1 MLVSFLFYTK
11 LISSSHNIFIS
22 KSHNEPITI
31 GYRLIVTQFRIHII
45 SRIFYFLKSNHFRF
59 MRKCKNRSSCI
70 LKIKNFCITIICG
83 IHFLQT
89 RICIQHGLSCFHTVI
104 LYQFAGNANPLA
116 ALKCTQFYFRIGMQ
130 LLGNILLLASLDV
143 QLASSSLNTASASAF
158 FATSP
163 QSGMHSCST
172 KQNIRF
178 MSFIMHFSFPKL
190 FFLLLP
196 E

>member
-1 MLVSFLFYTK
+1 MGERTNGG
-11 LISSSHNIFIS
+11 H
-22 KSHNEPITI
+22 TI
-31 GYRLIVTQFRIHII
+31 LEVEHLSVAIV
-45 SRIFYFLKSNHFRF
+45 
-59 MRKCKNRSSCI
+59 
-70 LKIKNFCITIICG
+70 CG
-83 IHFLQT
+83 IHLLQSG
-89 RICIQHGLSCFHTVI
+89 ISVQHGLSCFQTVI

>member
-1 MLVSFLFYTK
+1 
-11 LISSSHNIFIS
+11 
-22 KSHNEPITI
+22 
-31 GYRLIVTQFRIHII
+31 
-45 SRIFYFLKSNHFRF
+45 
-59 MRKCKNRSSCI
+59 MRKCRNRCGCI
-70 LKIKNFCITIICG
+70 LKIKNFCIAIICG
-83 IHFLQT
+83 IHLLQT
-89 RICIQHGLSCFHTVI
+89 RIGIQHRFSRFNTII
-104 LYQFAGNANPLA
+104 LYQFTCDTNPLIT
-116 ALKCTQFYFRIGMQ
+116 LECTQFCFRIGMQ

>member
-1 MLVSFLFYTK
+1 MPCVFRTQIGARVSHTATLSKLDYFRLMGKRTDGSHTILEVEHLSIAIICSIHFFQIRIGIQHRFSRFYT
-11 LISSSHNIFIS
+11 I
-22 KSHNEPITI
+22 
-31 GYRLIVTQFRIHII
+31 
-45 SRIFYFLKSNHFRF
+45 IFYQLAR
-59 MRKCKNRSSCI
+59 
-70 LKIKNFCITIICG
+70 
-83 IHFLQT
+83 
-89 RICIQHGLSCFHTVI
+89 
-104 LYQFAGNANPLA
+104 NANPLA
-116 ALKCTQFYFRIGMQ
+116 AFECTQLCFRVCVQ
-130 LLGNILLLASLDV
+130 LLGNILLLTSLDV

>member
-1 MLVSFLFYTK
+1 MKPFCVKRYVGFASWGPLHILFLCTSFFMGSDPNVQQYPHGHNPNQLPTTGQRCTSWHTP
-11 LISSSHNIFIS
+11 LISIRYTSKYLQRINSSDAI
-22 KSHNEPITI
+22 P
-31 GYRLIVTQFRIHII
+31 GR
-45 SRIFYFLKSNHFRF
+45 
-59 MRKCKNRSSCI
+59 
-70 LKIKNFCITIICG
+70 
-83 IHFLQT
+83 
-89 RICIQHGLSCFHTVI
+89 
-104 LYQFAGNANPLA
+104 
-116 ALKCTQFYFRIGMQ
+116 YFRTRSGC
-130 LLGNILLLASLDV
+130 LG
-143 QLASSSLNTASASAF
+143 LNTASASAF

>member
-1 MLVSFLFYTK
+1 MNSWSSVCPHG
-11 LISSSHNIFIS
+11 ISS
-22 KSHNEPITI
+22 K
-31 GYRLIVTQFRIHII
+31 LD
-45 SRIFYFLKSNHFRF
+45 HFRL
-59 MRKCKNRSSCI
+59 MGERTNGSHTI
-70 LKIKNFCITIICG
+70 LEVEHLSVSIICG
-83 IHFLQT
+83 IHLLQT
-89 RICIQHGLSCFHTVI
+89 RIGIQHRFSRLNTVI
-104 LYQFAGNANPLA
+104 LYQFTGNTNPLA
-116 ALKCTQFYFRIGMQ
+116 TLECTQLCFRISMQ

>member
-1 MLVSFLFYTK
+1 MGERTNG
-11 LISSSHNIFIS
+11 SH
-22 KSHNEPITI
+22 TI
-31 GYRLIVTQFRIHII
+31 LEVE
-45 SRIFYFLKSNHFRF
+45 HF
-59 MRKCKNRSSCI
+59 SVA
-70 LKIKNFCITIICG
+70 IICG
-83 IHFLQT
+83 IHLLQT
-89 RICIQHGLSCFHTVI
+89 RIGVQHRFSRFNTVI

-116 ALKCTQFYFRIGMQ
+116 AFECTQLCFRIGMQ

>member
-1 MLVSFLFYTK
+1 MPCVFRAQ
-11 LISSSHNIFIS
+11 
-22 KSHNEPITI
+22 I
-31 GYRLIVTQFRIHII
+31 GAYVPHTAIL
-45 SRIFYFLKSNHFRF
+45 LELDHFRL
-59 MRKCKNRSSCI
+59 MGERTNGSHTI
-70 LKIKNFCITIICG
+70 LKVEHLSVAIICS
-83 IHFLQT
+83 IHLLQSW
-89 RICIQHGLSCFHTVI
+89 ISIQHRFSRFNTVI
-104 LYQFAGNANPLA
+104 LYQFTGNANPLA
-116 ALKCTQFYFRIGMQ
+116 AFECTQLYFRISMQ
-130 LLGNILLLASLDV
+130 LLGSILLLASLDV